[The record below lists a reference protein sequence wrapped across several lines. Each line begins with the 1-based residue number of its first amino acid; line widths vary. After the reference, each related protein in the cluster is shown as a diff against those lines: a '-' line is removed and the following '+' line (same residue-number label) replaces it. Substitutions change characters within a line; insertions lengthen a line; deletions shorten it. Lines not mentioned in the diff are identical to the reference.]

1 MNHMNSPVD
10 ENSFAHSNNLAAT
23 KSFHPPVYAIF
34 MVFDK
39 VVFKVTQALK

>member
-10 ENSFAHSNNLAAT
+10 EHSFAHSNNIAAT
-23 KSFHPPVYAIF
+23 KSFYPPVYVIF

-39 VVFKVTQALK
+39 VVFEVTQALK